1 MIVEGIFFY
10 PIKSLPGVSVQEW
23 WTEPKGLRLDR
34 RMMLIDS
41 SNKFVSLRGVPELYH
56 CKLEL
61 FEKKFLRVTH
71 QTKGGE
77 GIYLNL
83 ENPEII
89 NEVEVVIW
97 NDTVKAGLMEA
108 QLSDWFS
115 EVFNKDLRLVCMEE
129 SHQRQ
134 IDLRYANEG
143 EMVSF
148 ADGYPYLIVQSSSL
162 DYFNQKLET
171 PVDMV
176 RFRPNIV
183 LRGGSSFEEDQWT
196 QLRIGEIEFKLVKP
210 CGRCKVI
217 NIDPDQ
223 LDLNP
228 KVMETLKSFRPPTFG
243 MNACLLGNEG
253 TIRVGEEVVVLK
265 QRID

>member
-1 MIVEGIFFY
+1 MNVEGIFFY
-10 PIKSLPGVSVQEW
+10 PIKSLPGISVQEW
-23 WTEPKGLRLDR
+23 WTEPKGFRFDR

-41 SNKFVSLRGVPELYH
+41 TNKFVSLRGVPELYY

-61 FEKKFLRVTH
+61 SENNYIRVTH
-71 QTKGGE
+71 LTNGGE
-77 GIYLNL
+77 GIFLNL
-83 ENPEII
+83 ENPKITDEL
-89 NEVEVVIW
+89 EVVIW

-108 QLSDWFS
+108 HLSEWFS
-115 EVFNKDLRLVCMEE
+115 EVFNKDLRLVFMKD

-134 IDLRYANEG
+134 IDLRYANKG

-162 DYFNQKLET
+162 NYFNEKLET
-171 PVDMV
+171 PIEMI

-183 LRGGSSFEEDQWT
+183 LRGGSSFEEDNWSH
-196 QLRIGEIEFKLVKP
+196 LRIGEVEFKLVKP

-243 MNACLLGNEG
+243 MNACLLGKEG
-253 TIRVGEEVVVLK
+253 TIRVGEEVVVLN
-265 QRID
+265 

>member
-1 MIVEGIFFY
+1 MIVESIFFY
-10 PIKSLPGVSVQEW
+10 PIKSLPGISVNEW
-23 WTEPKGLRLDR
+23 WTEPKGFRFDR

-41 SNKFVSLRGVPELYH
+41 TNKFVSLRGVPELYH
-56 CKLEL
+56 CSLEL
-61 FEKKFLRVTH
+61 SENNFLRVTH
-71 QTKGGE
+71 QSIGGD
-77 GIYLNL
+77 GIFLNL
-83 ENPEII
+83 ENPKIIDEI
-89 NEVEVVIW
+89 EVVIW
-97 NDTVKAGLMEA
+97 NDTVKAGLMETH
-108 QLSDWFS
+108 LSNWFS
-115 EVFNKDLRLVCMEE
+115 EVFNKDLRLVFMEA
-129 SHQRQ
+129 SQQRQ

-162 DYFNQKLET
+162 DYFNEKLDT
-171 PVDMV
+171 PVEMI

-183 LRGGSSFEEDQWT
+183 LKGGSSFEEDHWT
-196 QLRIGEIEFKLVKP
+196 QLRIGEVEFKLVKP

-217 NIDPDQ
+217 NIDPNL

-243 MNACLLGNEG
+243 MNACLTGNEG
-253 TIRVGEEVVVLK
+253 TIRVGEEVVVLD

>member
-1 MIVEGIFFY
+1 MNVEGIFFY

-23 WTEPKGLRLDR
+23 WTEPKGFRFDR

-41 SNKFVSLRGVPELYH
+41 NNKFVSLRGVPELYH
-56 CKLEL
+56 CSLEMS
-61 FEKKFLRVTH
+61 ENNFLKITH
-71 QTKGGE
+71 PKHGGE
-77 GIYLNL
+77 GIFLNL

-108 QLSDWFS
+108 HLSDWFS
-115 EVFNKDLRLVCMEE
+115 EVFNKDLRLVFMGD

-162 DYFNQKLET
+162 EYFNEKLET
-171 PVDMV
+171 PVEMI

-183 LRGGSSFEEDQWT
+183 LKGGSSFEEDDWT
-196 QLRIGEIEFKLVKP
+196 QLRIGEVEFKLVKP
-210 CGRCKVI
+210 CSRCKVI
-217 NIDPDQ
+217 NIDPNQ

-243 MNACLLGNEG
+243 MNACLMGNDG
-253 TIRVGEEVVVLK
+253 KIRVGEEANVLH